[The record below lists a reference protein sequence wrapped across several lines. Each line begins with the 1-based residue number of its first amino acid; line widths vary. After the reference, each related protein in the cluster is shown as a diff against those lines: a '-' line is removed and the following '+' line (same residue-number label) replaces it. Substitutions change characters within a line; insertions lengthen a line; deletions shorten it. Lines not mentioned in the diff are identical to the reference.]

1 MAYNELVKNI
11 SRIRDYMRE
20 FFVFG
25 FKSREEVGIMSARSY
40 DNERRRIESWLCDYM
55 SFHQE
60 ANGKNMFISVDSRRV
75 PHNPLYQAWKAKS
88 FTKNDIT
95 LHFWLMDILSPDKTI
110 LLSGIMDTID
120 RDYLPFFEHSD
131 PIDEST
137 LRKKLKEYVDLGL
150 VAAENQGRQLAYRLP
165 CDAVDIGLWCDA
177 VCFFA
182 ETDPLGVI
190 GSYLQDKFDALPEYY
205 AFKHN
210 YLLFAPDSGVMLD
223 LLTAINEHRCTELE
237 LYPNKR
243 RTVLP
248 LKIYIST
255 QGGRQYVACCAVHIK
270 RFFFI
275 RLDSIKAVK
284 PLTVAEDYSVNS
296 ARFTEF
302 QEHLWGVSSGQNG
315 RTEHIEMTLKIGVN
329 EDYIAKRMER
339 EKRCGSVTQISE
351 SCWRYA
357 ADVYDAQEM
366 LPWVRTF
373 IGRIQSLTC
382 SNRAI
387 EERFRRDLAAM
398 ADLYKG
404 NGGEDNAV

>member
-11 SRIRDYMRE
+11 SNIRDYMRE
-20 FFVFG
+20 FFVYG
-25 FKSREEVGIMSARSY
+25 FKSREEVGIKSARSY
-40 DNERRRIESWLCDYM
+40 DNKRRRIESWLCEYM

-95 LHFWLMDILSPDKTI
+95 LHFWLMDILSPDKAI
-110 LLSGIMDTID
+110 LLSEIMDMID
-120 RDYLPFFEHSD
+120 RDYLPFFGHSD

-150 VAAENQGRQLAYRLP
+150 ITAEKQGKQLAYRLP
-165 CDAVDIGLWCDA
+165 CDAVDIGLWRDA
-177 VCFFA
+177 ICFFA
-182 ETDPLGVI
+182 EIDPLGVI
-190 GSYLQDKFDALPEYY
+190 GSYLQDKFDAVPEYY

-210 YLLFAPDSGVMLD
+210 YLLFAPSSDVMLD
-223 LLTAINEHRCTELE
+223 LLTAIHNHRCTELE

-243 RTVLP
+243 RTILP

-255 QGGRQYVACCAVHIK
+255 QGGRQYVACCGIHIK
-270 RFFFI
+270 RFSFI

-284 PLTVAEDYSVNS
+284 PLTIAENYSVDS

-302 QEHLWGVSSGQNG
+302 QKHLWGVSTGQDG
-315 RTEHIEMTLKIGVN
+315 HTEHIEMTLKIGVD
-329 EDYIAKRMER
+329 EDYIVKRMER
-339 EKRCGSVTQISE
+339 EKRCGTVTQISE
-351 SCWRYA
+351 SCWRYSV
-357 ADVYDAQEM
+357 DVYDAQEM

-382 SNRAI
+382 SNHAV
-387 EERFRRDLAAM
+387 EKRFHRDLAAM
-398 ADLYKG
+398 TDLYKG
-404 NGGEDNAV
+404 NGGENNAV